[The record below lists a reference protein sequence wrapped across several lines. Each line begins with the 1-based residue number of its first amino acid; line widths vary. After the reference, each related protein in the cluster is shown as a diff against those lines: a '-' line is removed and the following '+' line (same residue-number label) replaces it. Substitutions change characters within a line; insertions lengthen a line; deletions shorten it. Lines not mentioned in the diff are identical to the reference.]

1 MDEEPK
7 DVIVLGTIK
16 SGVKSFNKICQ
27 VAKIEPSKLNSILE
41 KLESRGLIDVKEKSG
56 LFGKK
61 VEIHAT
67 EKGGKELESRIHEL
81 EGKWNQMAQLYKSG
95 DKQKLQKY
103 MDENKI
109 SFKEMAFFG
118 ILDMVMF
125 SMMFSMLGMTMASFI
140 APQDMPQDAA
150 SGEGDVDNSNDG
162 GGFDFDIGF

>member
-27 VAKIEPSKLNSILE
+27 VAKIEPSELNSVLE
-41 KLESRGLIDVKEKSG
+41 KLESRGLIDVKEKKG

-61 VEIHAT
+61 IEINAT
-67 EKGGKELESRIHEL
+67 EKGAKELEYRIHEL

-95 DKQKLQKY
+95 DKQKLQKH

-109 SFKEMAFFG
+109 SFKEMMFFG
-118 ILDMVMF
+118 VLDMVMF
-125 SMMFSMLGMTMASFI
+125 SMMFSMLGMTMSSFI
-140 APQDMPQDAA
+140 PPQDIPQDVA
-150 SGEGDVDNSNDG
+150 SGDGDMGGDDG

>member
-27 VAKIEPSKLNSILE
+27 VAKVEPSELNSILE
-41 KLESRGLIDVKEKSG
+41 KLESRGLINLNEKSG

-67 EKGGKELESRIHEL
+67 EKGAKELEYRIHEL
-81 EGKWNQMAQLYKSG
+81 EGKWNQMAQLCKSG
-95 DKQKLQKY
+95 DRQKLQKY

-140 APQDMPQDAA
+140 SPQDMPQDTA
-150 SGEGDVDNSNDG
+150 SGEGDIGGDG

>member
-1 MDEEPK
+1 MDEESQ

-27 VAKIEPSKLNSILE
+27 VAKIEPSELNSVLE
-41 KLESRGLIDVKEKSG
+41 KLESRGLIDVKEKKG

-61 VEIHAT
+61 IEINPT
-67 EKGGKELESRIHEL
+67 EKGAKELEYRIHEL

-95 DKQKLQKY
+95 DKQKLQKH

-118 ILDMVMF
+118 VMDMVMV
-125 SMMFSMLGMTMASFI
+125 SMMFSMLGMTMSSFI
-140 APQDMPQDAA
+140 PSQDMPQDA
-150 SGEGDVDNSNDG
+150 GEDGDMGDDG

>member
-1 MDEEPK
+1 M
-7 DVIVLGTIK
+7 
-16 SGVKSFNKICQ
+16 
-27 VAKIEPSKLNSILE
+27 A
-41 KLESRGLIDVKEKSG
+41 
-56 LFGKK
+56 
-61 VEIHAT
+61 
-67 EKGGKELESRIHEL
+67 KELEYRIHEL

-140 APQDMPQDAA
+140 SPQDMPQDTA
-150 SGEGDVDNSNDG
+150 SGEGDIGGDG

>member
-27 VAKIEPSKLNSILE
+27 VAKIEPSELDSILE

-61 VEIHAT
+61 VEIIAT
-67 EKGGKELESRIHEL
+67 ERGAKELESRIHEL

-95 DKQKLQKY
+95 DKQKLQKH

-109 SFKEMAFFG
+109 SFKEMMFFG
-118 ILDMVMF
+118 VIDMVMF
-125 SMMFSMLGMTMASFI
+125 SMMFSMLGMTMTNFI
-140 APQDMPQDAA
+140 PAEDMPQDAG
-150 SGEGDVDNSNDG
+150 SEGDIDSDG